1 MIGEKA
7 EMCRFSFPCFA
18 DTKKGEGFCVFCIL
32 YKCRQIPK
40 TLAHWYMTKEKS
52 RKQERIAPAFCFSLR
67 ACSGS
72 LRAWSGKTLGTL
84 SPNLCQG
91 GQAPLGFPSFWG
103 YREQNF
109 DSFLADT
116 PCVADRPP
124 THFFVKKKFIPA
136 CGADTTTL
144 KVSGVFCYAHTL
156 CGAGSIPHAGRSFF
170 LYEKS
175 VLRESDSLRGRGKE
189 VCTDLTPPLFRP

>member
-1 MIGEKA
+1 MYSVQMQADPQNPCPWVHDEREKQKA
-7 EMCRFSFPCFA
+7 GAMRSCFLFFSQSLFRILCVRGRARPWGRCPQTSA
-18 DTKKGEGFCVFCIL
+18 KG
-32 YKCRQIPK
+32 
-40 TLAHWYMTKEKS
+40 A
-52 RKQERIAPAFCFSLR
+52 
-67 ACSGS
+67 
-72 LRAWSGKTLGTL
+72 
-84 SPNLCQG
+84 
-91 GQAPLGFPSFWG
+91 
-103 YREQNF
+103 
-109 DSFLADT
+109 
-116 PCVADRPP
+116 RPP
-124 THFFVKKKFIPA
+124 LDSHLFGVIGSRILIPASLILPA